1 VAAVAVRP
9 VAAVRRPSGRARVPV
24 VGGGRFSARASR
36 SDTRARGGARR
47 PRRGRFAASAV
58 RFVVRRRDL
67 AHSLRR
73 PRRLVDARPALGR
86 DGESVCLQSVACP
99 SVASVRRRLA
109 SRDRRSAVFG
119 AGRESVS
126 RFDLRS
132 DEITR

>member
-1 VAAVAVRP
+1 MAAVASRL
-9 VAAVRRPSGRARVPV
+9 VAAVRRPSGARVFRLSAAGGFLPPV
-24 VGGGRFSARASR
+24 PAGR
-36 SDTRARGGARR
+36 TRARGGARR